1 MKTRFARLACAAAL
15 LALSV
20 SSATAQNY
28 PARQI
33 TLVVPFAPGG
43 PADFL
48 GRLIGQKM
56 GEDLGQQVVI
66 DNRPGANTIIG
77 AQAVAKAAPDGYT
90 LLMAIDGTLVMN
102 PFLYSKLAYDP
113 FKDFVPVS
121 LVALV
126 PSAVV
131 GNINI
136 PVSSIKDLVEREK
149 AKPGTFQIGIST
161 PTSQVNV
168 GLLNMMAGTNFTM
181 VPYRGGTTQVTGILA
196 GDIPLG
202 MESINVS
209 LPLWRDN
216 KLKISGTGE
225 RAASFAGARNSH
237 DRRDLPR
244 LRSRHLAEHRRAR
257 GHAARGGEQ
266 AARFNQESVGNARGA
281 RQTTRR
287 RHRAC
292 EQQLARGV
300 RRLHPLAGGN
310 PCQGH
315 PGSRDKDRLT
325 PLLAAAARLFAIALA
340 VALAHEPTSAQDA
353 LDADAKNYPNRTV
366 RIIVPFP
373 PGGPADIVARFI
385 GQKMS
390 EDWGQPVVIE
400 NRAGGNT
407 AIGAQAAAR
416 ASPDG
421 YTLFAPMDTTM
432 VMNPLVI
439 PNLPYDPLKDFA
451 PITLLTKNMSLV
463 VVRSQGPK
471 TIKELIAKAKAN
483 PGRLNMGAGTIT
495 SRLGALL
502 FARTAGIDVQLVP
515 FKGSAEIGQAVLA
528 GTVDFALD
536 STGTSLPLIQGGQY
550 RALAKYSNR
559 PLPILPDLPSLGV
572 AAELPGLD
580 ESSTWVAL
588 VAPAGTAPA
597 IIDKIHR
604 EVARIYGDPAMIAKL
619 EKAGILAVGSSSPA
633 EFDAFVRSELER
645 WSKVLKDS
653 GNIRLD

>member
-136 PVSSIKDLVEREK
+136 PVSSIKDLVEQEK

-216 KLKISGTGE
+216 KLKILG
-225 RAASFAGARNSH
+225 
-237 DRRDLPR
+237 L
-244 LRSRHLAEHRRAR
+244 
-257 GHAARGGEQ
+257 
-266 AARFNQESVGNARGA
+266 V
-281 RQTTRR
+281 
-287 RHRAC
+287 
-292 EQQLARGV
+292 
-300 RRLHPLAGGN
+300 
-310 PCQGH
+310 
-315 PGSRDKDRLT
+315 
-325 PLLAAAARLFAIALA
+325 
-340 VALAHEPTSAQDA
+340 SAQRLSLA
-353 LDADAKNYPNRTV
+353 PEIPTIAETYP
-366 RIIVPFP
+366 
-373 PGGPADIVARFI
+373 
-385 GQKMS
+385 
-390 EDWGQPVVIE
+390 
-400 NRAGGNT
+400 
-407 AIGAQAAAR
+407 
-416 ASPDG
+416 G
-421 YTLFAPMDTTM
+421 YD
-432 VMNPLVI
+432 
-439 PNLPYDPLKDFA
+439 
-451 PITLLTKNMSLV
+451 
-463 VVRSQGPK
+463 
-471 TIKELIAKAKAN
+471 
-483 PGRLNMGAGTIT
+483 
-495 SRLGALL
+495 LG
-502 FARTAGIDVQLVP
+502 IWQ
-515 FKGSAEIGQAVLA
+515 SI
-528 GTVDFALD
+528 
-536 STGTSLPLIQGGQY
+536 
-550 RALAKYSNR
+550 
-559 PLPILPDLPSLGV
+559 
-572 AAELPGLD
+572 
-580 ESSTWVAL
+580 
-588 VAPAGTAPA
+588 VAPAGTP
-597 IIDKIHR
+597 R
-604 EVARIYGDPAMIAKL
+604 EVVSKLHGSIKKVLAMPEVRDKL
-619 EKAGILAVGSSSPA
+619 LAAGIEPASSNSPEEFAAFIRSQAETRAKVIQAVGIKI
-633 EFDAFVRSELER
+633 D
-645 WSKVLKDS
+645 
-653 GNIRLD
+653 